1 MELGVEAGVHF
12 GSPVG
17 RVQLFEGEHESLR
30 HEPAA
35 VRSIP
40 PTSIRNSGD
49 RRHRCGIHG
58 PLVLL
63 EARTAVFFLADV
75 PAEFKRHV
83 LIIEQACGANRS
95 IC

>member
-1 MELGVEAGVHF
+1 
-12 GSPVG
+12 
-17 RVQLFEGEHESLR
+17 
-30 HEPAA
+30 
-35 VRSIP
+35 
-40 PTSIRNSGD
+40 
-49 RRHRCGIHG
+49 
-58 PLVLL
+58 VLL